1 MLVGDIKEGN
11 KKILMIGL
19 NSIGISLSKIL
30 SKYGNI
36 LTFLDYGKQQIKT
49 YKEVPNINL
58 EIINLTECDFNN
70 YDYIIINKKLDQE
83 DTKNNNLLNILME
96 FFDKTYILPEII
108 NVILPDKNFI
118 YINDDTYK
126 YLVYFELNKPCVR
139 KHD

>member
-58 EIINLTECDFNN
+58 EIINM
-70 YDYIIINKKLDQE
+70 K
-83 DTKNNNLLNILME
+83 
-96 FFDKTYILPEII
+96 
-108 NVILPDKNFI
+108 
-118 YINDDTYK
+118 
-126 YLVYFELNKPCVR
+126 
-139 KHD
+139 